1 MKESFAFPK
10 QEKLTGETTVNALFL
25 NGRSMMAYPM
35 RIVWSITPAKE
46 RPSVKVLMSVPKKKL
61 KHAVDRNRVKR
72 LLRETYRLHKH
83 DLSEAV
89 DECNLDLQIAF
100 VWIPNEVLTFDKVER
115 KMMDALQKLLIQLQ
129 PEVKQQPINPSSDD

>member
-25 NGRSMMAYPM
+25 NGRSMIAYPM
-35 RIVWSITPAKE
+35 RIVWSIAPAKK
-46 RPSVKVLMSVPKKKL
+46 RPSLRVLMSVPKKKL

-72 LLRETYRLHKH
+72 LLRESFRLHKR

-89 DECNLDLQIAF
+89 FESNLDLQIAF
-100 VWIPNEVLTFDKVER
+100 VWIPNEVLGFDKVER
-115 KMMDALQKLLIQLQ
+115 KMMDVLQKLQMQL
-129 PEVKQQPINPSSDD
+129 ELERKQQPINTSNDD